1 MKTLPPE
8 IHHVIHKWP
17 LPRASAGALAS
28 GGTGSGDAADT
39 KDGDDSEAEEAGA
52 GDTTDGD
59 DGDAAEEAGD
69 AVRMSAAPS
78 TRKRLDRLLRS
89 ATRVAMALGDSAASG
104 DPRFAALQYSMM
116 AANEADEGARD
127 DKWEALMQS
136 KAVSMA

>member
-28 GGTGSGDAADT
+28 GGTGSAGDAADT

-78 TRKRLDRLLRS
+78 TRKRLEPPFAVCNKGSNGFGRLCCIRRS
-89 ATRVAMALGDSAASG
+89 TFCS
-104 DPRFAALQYSMM
+104 FAIQHDGGQRS
-116 AANEADEGARD
+116 R
-127 DKWEALMQS
+127 
-136 KAVSMA
+136 